1 MTPHFVH
8 VYTTIRIKVA
18 VTAEDHTDAMRQAEV
33 IVGRGIFPV
42 RLLPNAA
49 AVLDAE
55 PAEEITGF
63 LVDEAGDPE
72 FENSGFYDAEYP
84 RNEARRSCSLQGKGE
99 GEHRPG
105 WWHSSEQHPE

>member
-1 MTPHFVH
+1 MKPHLVQ
-8 VYTTIRIKVA
+8 VYTTIRVKVA
-18 VTAEDHTDAMRQAEV
+18 VTAKDHVDAMHQAEA

-63 LVDEAGDPE
+63 LVDEADDPE
-72 FENSGFYDAEYP
+72 FENSRSYDVEY
-84 RNEARRSCSLQGKGE
+84 
-99 GEHRPG
+99 RPYEDG
-105 WWHSSEQHPE
+105 SI